1 MDINRN
7 YDWKI
12 NKIQDFETL
21 GWKDPW
27 RYQDFKVDK
36 HVTDIKIMKLKVLKD
51 LKNYEDA
58 INLMMA
64 DPQWRMTADEIKFST
79 PFYGVILPNAYL
91 MFNI

>member
-27 RYQDFKVDK
+27 RYQDFKVDE

-58 INLMMA
+58 IN
-64 DPQWRMTADEIKFST
+64 
-79 PFYGVILPNAYL
+79 
-91 MFNI
+91 